1 MNNKIIKPSI
11 LSGFMELLPK
21 EQIEFN
27 RIMDIIK
34 RNYEKSGFVPIDTPI
49 MEKSEILLAKGSEE
63 TDKQIYRFTKGSND
77 ISLRFDL
84 TVPFARY
91 SAQHMEDIIF
101 PFRRY
106 QIGKVYRGERSQ
118 KGRYREFYQCDID
131 VISKGSLSLINDA
144 ELPSIM
150 CAIFKEIGLPAFK
163 IHINNRKI
171 LNGFFKSLDITN
183 AVDVL
188 RIVDKLDKIGVDSV
202 AEELI
207 TIGLEKETVDKII
220 AFISIEGSKEE
231 VLKALKALNI
241 EETTFNEGVDEIE
254 KVTHYLECF
263 GVTEE
268 NYVID
273 LKIARGLDYYTGTV
287 YETILEDFRSIGSIC
302 SGGRYDNL
310 AEFYTKEKL
319 QGVGMSIG
327 ITRLFSQLKEIGVL
341 KEEGLAATLTKV
353 LVVPMDEEMDYAI
366 AVAKKLRDEDINSE
380 VYLEKTKFNKK
391 LNYANNAGIP
401 YVIVIGEEEVN
412 SGILSFKNMEN
423 GVQEKLSID
432 DIINKFK
439 SK

>member
-268 NYVID
+268 NYAID

-341 KEEGLAATLTKV
+341 KEEGLAATLTNV

>member
-34 RNYEKSGFVPIDTPI
+34 NNYEKGGFVPIDTPV

-91 SAQHMEDIIF
+91 ASQHMENLVF

-106 QIGKVYRGERSQ
+106 QIGKVYRGERNQ

-131 VISKGSLSLINDA
+131 VISKGELSLVNDA
-144 ELPSIM
+144 ELPSII
-150 CAIFKEIGLPAFK
+150 CSIFKEIGLPAFK

-171 LNGFFKSLDITN
+171 LNGFFKSLNVTDATN
-183 AVDVL
+183 VL
-188 RIVDKLDKIGVDSV
+188 RIVDKLDKIGEDAV
-202 AEELI
+202 AKELI
-207 TIGLEKETVDKII
+207 TIGLLADIVDKII
-220 AFISIEGSKEE
+220 SFISISGDKSKILNE
-231 VLKALKALNI
+231 LKALNI
-241 EETTFNEGVDEIE
+241 EEPTFKEGLEEIE
-254 KVTHYLECF
+254 IVSHYLECY

-287 YETILEDFRSIGSIC
+287 YETILEDFKGIGSIC

-310 AEFYTKEKL
+310 AEYYTNEKL

-327 ITRLFSQLKEIGVL
+327 ITRLFSQLKDIGIL
-341 KEEGLAATLTKV
+341 KEETLPSTLTKV
-353 LVVPMDEEMDYAI
+353 LVVPMDENMDYAI
-366 AVAKKLRDEDINSE
+366 SIMNKLRNEGINSE
-380 VYLEKTKFNKK
+380 VYLEKNKFGKK
-391 LNYANNAGIP
+391 LTYANNAGIP
-401 YVIVIGEEEVN
+401 YIVIIGEEEIK
-412 SGILSFKNMEN
+412 SEILTFKNMET
-423 GVQEKLSID
+423 GEQEKLSAQEIL
-432 DIINKFK
+432 NRVK
-439 SK
+439 